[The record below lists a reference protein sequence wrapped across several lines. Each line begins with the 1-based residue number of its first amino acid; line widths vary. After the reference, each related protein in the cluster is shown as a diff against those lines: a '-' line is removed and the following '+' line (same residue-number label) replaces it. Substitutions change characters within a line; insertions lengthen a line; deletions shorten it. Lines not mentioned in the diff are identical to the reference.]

1 MRTVR
6 MRTWSG
12 RRTLP
17 AAWHGLAW
25 HGMAAHSVR
34 LKHHLS
40 YSVPT
45 RVVFSA
51 TQRVAPSVGVA
62 WHDQAW
68 RGVAWQNVVWH
79 PLT

>member
-1 MRTVR
+1 M
-6 MRTWSG
+6 G
-12 RRTLP
+12 
-17 AAWHGLAW
+17 AARCRLHGMAW
-25 HGMAAHSVR
+25 HGMAAHTQADHSVR

-68 RGVAWQNVVWH
+68 RGVAWRGVAWYGIS
-79 PLT
+79 